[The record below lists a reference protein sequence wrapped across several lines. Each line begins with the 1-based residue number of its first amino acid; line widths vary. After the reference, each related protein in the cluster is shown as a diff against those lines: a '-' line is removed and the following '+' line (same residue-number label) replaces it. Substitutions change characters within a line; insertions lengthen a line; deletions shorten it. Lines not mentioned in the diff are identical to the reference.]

1 MQSPDELFDVCD
13 INDRVIGQARRADVH
28 AQNLLHRAVH
38 IWVFRTDGRLVVQ
51 RRSASKDQY
60 PNGLTS
66 SASGHLDSGE
76 DYLDAAIRELGEELG
91 LCDVELLYA
100 VKLAA
105 SPETAY
111 EHTVLYVT
119 MTDAVLTPAV
129 GEVAGLEVKSLSE
142 LTELLSSPDGG
153 NLTPP
158 FRELLKWWL
167 AKPHD
172 DGFRAITYFNK
183 G

>member
-13 INDRVIGQARRADVH
+13 LEDRVIGQARRADVH
-28 AQNLLHRAVH
+28 ARNLLHRAVH
-38 IWVFRTDGRLVVQ
+38 VWVFRTDGQLVVQ

-76 DYLDAAIRELGEELG
+76 DYLTAAIRELGEELG
-91 LCDVELLYA
+91 LHNVELQYA
-100 VKLAA
+100 VKLPA

-111 EHTVLYVT
+111 EHTILYVT
-119 MTDAVLTPAV
+119 VTDAVLIPAV
-129 GEVAGLEVKSLSE
+129 GEVAGLELESLSE
-142 LTELLSSPDGG
+142 LKALLSSPDGG

-158 FRELLKWWL
+158 FRELLKWWF
-167 AKPHD
+167 ANSRD
-172 DGFRAITYFNK
+172 DGLRAAAYFNR

>member
-1 MQSPDELFDVCD
+1 MQSPDELFDVCNRD
-13 INDRVIGQARRADVH
+13 DRVIGQARREDVH

-38 IWVFRTDGRLVVQ
+38 IWVLRTDGRLVVQ

-91 LCDVELLYA
+91 LHGVELQYV
-100 VKLAA
+100 VKLPAR
-105 SPETAY
+105 PETAY

-119 MTDAVLTPAV
+119 VTDAVLIPAV
-129 GEVAGLEVKSLSE
+129 GEVAGLELHSLDD
-142 LTELLSSPDGG
+142 LKPLLSSPNGG

-167 AKPHD
+167 ANPP
-172 DGFRAITYFNK
+172 RTANI
-183 G
+183 